1 MALVLKGVLTE
12 MSNFTPEQVRR
23 LSHVSARYGYS
34 YDEVGAAMQELMS
47 IEHSFDAA
55 YGRLQILAGNAMQLE
70 ASLKDRAERTVEF
83 ERLFNR

>member
-1 MALVLKGVLTE
+1 M
-12 MSNFTPEQVRR
+12 FTPEQVRR

-34 YDEVGAAMQELMS
+34 YDEVEASMHELMS

-55 YGRLQILAGNAMQLE
+55 YGRLQSLASDAMQLQT
-70 ASLKDRAERTVEF
+70 SLKDNATRTVEF

>member
-34 YDEVGAAMQELMS
+34 YDEVEAAMQELMS

-55 YGRLQILAGNAMQLE
+55 YGRLETLASNAMQLQ
-70 ASLKDRAERTVEF
+70 ASLKANATRAVEF